1 MYDRAVART
10 SLFRTL
16 RRLARRA
23 HAANVLGSS
32 PSESP
37 PPRRAGPSRRDV
49 LRGALGAAA
58 LLPLAPAC
66 GDNIGS
72 DEARIAI
79 IGAGIAG
86 LTAAHFLEQAGVR
99 ADVYEAS
106 MRAGG
111 RMYTDRTT
119 LAGGQLV
126 ELGGELI
133 DSDHTVVPTLLRLYG
148 LTLDDLA
155 EATPNLEQDQFHFGG
170 AFITEATLVAEFT
183 PVAAKMALAI
193 AAGDESEDEFARID
207 ALSIPEWLEQ
217 EAGLA
222 PTSLIRRVFEVAYIE
237 EFGLPVEVQ
246 SAWNLITLIDYST
259 PDPFRIFGDSDERYH
274 THEGNDALPLAIA
287 GRLADRVHYDHALT
301 KVARAGEG
309 FRLTFASAGG
319 GDLVETLVDH
329 VIYALP
335 FTKLREVDLEGAEL
349 SDEKR
354 TIIDELG
361 YGTNAKLMLQ
371 FTTRYWEAAHQSAG
385 SVITDVGELQTIW
398 ATSRGQGGDQGILT
412 HFAGGPRGV
421 AMGEGTPE
429 AQAQQVL
436 PWIDTVLPGTAARYV
451 AGSAIR
457 MHWPTAPFMKGSYAC
472 YLKGQWA
479 FFGREGV
486 REGNQHFCGEHC
498 SENFQGYM
506 EGGAETG
513 ALVAAE
519 LLDDLEVSYP
529 PVLASLVDMLTEA
542 PRATYHR
549 GFGRRMRL
557 AQRRRR

>member
-23 HAANVLGSS
+23 HAANVLGTS
-32 PSESP
+32 PPESP
-37 PPRRAGPSRRDV
+37 PLRRDGPSRRDV
-49 LRGALGAAA
+49 MRGALGAAV

-66 GDNIGS
+66 GDNIG
-72 DEARIAI
+72 DDRPRIAI

-126 ELGGELI
+126 ELGGELV
-133 DSDHTVVPTLLRLYG
+133 DSDNVVVPTLLRIHG
-148 LTLDDLA
+148 LVLDDLV
-155 EATPNLEQDQFHFGG
+155 EATPNLEQDQFFFDG
-170 AFITEATLVAEFT
+170 AFVTEAMLVAEFT
-183 PVAAKMALAI
+183 PIAAKMAMAV
-193 AAGDESEDEFARID
+193 AAGDASEDEFARID
-207 ALSIPEWLEQ
+207 ALSIPEWLGQ
-217 EAGLA
+217 EAGLP
-222 PTSLIRRVFEVAYIE
+222 PTSLIRRVLELAYVE
-237 EFGLPVEVQ
+237 EFGLPVEDQ

-274 THEGNDALPLAIA
+274 THKGNDALPLAMA

-301 KVARAGEG
+301 KVARGGEG
-309 FRLTFASAGG
+309 FLLTFASAGG
-319 GDLVETLVDH
+319 GDLVEIEVDH
-329 VIYALP
+329 VVYALP

-371 FTTRYWEAAHQSAG
+371 FATRHWETAHQSAG
-385 SVITDVGELQTIW
+385 SVITDVGQLQTIW

-457 MHWPTAPFMKGSYAC
+457 MHWPTAPFAKGSYAC

-479 FFGREGV
+479 FFGREGA

-519 LLDDLEVSYP
+519 LLDDLEVGYP
-529 PVLASLVDMLTEA
+529 PVLASLIDMLTEA

-549 GFGRRMRL
+549 GLGRRMRL
-557 AQRRRR
+557 AQVRRR